1 MATTVKLVI
10 GEVRFSYLHVFEPW
24 AANESDTKNY
34 TATLLIPKS
43 DKALVEKIN
52 KAIQEAYNLS
62 VTEKWGGKKPLLA
75 KVTPLRDGDEP
86 KDDGEDRGEAY
97 HGCYFLNAKS
107 RQQPGVVD
115 KSRQPI
121 LDSEEF
127 YSGCYGYAS
136 IAFGGFSNNG
146 NTGISVYLNN
156 LLKSRDGQPL
166 GGTRTSAE
174 SDFAD
179 LDLSNEDDL

>member
-1 MATTVKLVI
+1 MATSVKSVI

-34 TATLLIPKS
+34 TATLLIPK
-43 DKALVEKIN
+43 DNKPLVESIN
-52 KAIQEAYNLS
+52 KAIKEAYNLA

-97 HGCYFLNAKS
+97 HGNYFLNAKS

-115 KSRQPI
+115 RSRQPI

-127 YSGCYGYAS
+127 YSGCFGYAS

-146 NTGISVYLNN
+146 NMGISVYLNN
-156 LLKSRDGQPL
+156 LMKTRDGQPL
-166 GGTRTSAE
+166 GGTRSTAE
-174 SDFAD
+174 SDFAGIELPAD
-179 LDLSNEDDL
+179 DDL